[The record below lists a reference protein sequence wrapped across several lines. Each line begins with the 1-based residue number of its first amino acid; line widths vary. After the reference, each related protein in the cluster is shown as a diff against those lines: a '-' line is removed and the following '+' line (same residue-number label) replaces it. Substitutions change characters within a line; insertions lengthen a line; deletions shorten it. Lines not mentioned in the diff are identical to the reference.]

1 MKKIAI
7 VAAIIAITA
16 ATAANASTGPRT
28 NSLGGPVKQGSYCW
42 ITTTLTGAGYW
53 HLCGESSSKYGARQP
68 GSNAIDHGA
77 LAGGGGGG
85 GGGGNK

>member
-7 VAAIIAITA
+7 LVAMIAMTA
-16 ATAANASTGPRT
+16 ATAANASTAPQT
-28 NSLGGPVKQGSYCW
+28 NSLGGPIKQGGYCW

-53 HLCGESSSKYGARQP
+53 DLCGDSSSRYGGRQP
-68 GSNAIDHGA
+68 VGNAIDHGA

-85 GGGGNK
+85 GGGGNR